1 MQVVILAGGLGTRL
15 WPKSRLKRPKQLQAL
30 VSQESM
36 IQNTIRRVSPLVS
49 KNEIYIATNQSQL
62 EALKKEVPEM
72 KNFIVEPVL
81 RNTGP
86 AIGLAAISLPKQN
99 EPAVFLP
106 SDHYIAEEEAFRQTI
121 KLAAKVAK
129 EDYLVLIGI
138 RPTDPDSGL
147 GYIKIKKEL
156 FKGKNQPV
164 YQVERFIEKP
174 DQKTAQRF
182 LLSGQYLWNA
192 GMFVARPSF
201 ILKLFQ
207 KHAPQIYQHLQKI
220 QKEPHRLKKEYQKME
235 EISFDY
241 AVVEKTKQLAVV
253 AGDFGWSDIGNWARL
268 LEILSKEVNA
278 NVVIGCEHYGVETD
292 GCLIH
297 GTERLVATVGVKDI
311 IVVDTPDVV
320 LVCHKDRAHEVKKIV
335 DQLKKEKRDQ
345 YL

>member
-15 WPKSRLKRPKQLQAL
+15 WPKSRLKKPKQLQAL

-36 IQNTIRRVSPLVS
+36 IQNTIRRVLPLAS
-49 KNEIYIATNQSQL
+49 KKKIYIATNQSQL
-62 EALKKEVPEM
+62 EALKKEVPQIT
-72 KNFIVEPVL
+72 NFIVEPTL

-86 AIGLAAISLPKQN
+86 AIGLAAVSLPEQN
-99 EPAVFLP
+99 EPAAFLP
-106 SDHYIAEEEAFRQTI
+106 SDHYIADEEGFRETM
-121 KLAAKVAK
+121 KLAAQVA
-129 EDYLVLIGI
+129 ERDYLVLIGL

-156 FKGKNQPV
+156 FEKGNQPV

-182 LLSGQYLWNA
+182 LLSDQYLWNA
-192 GMFVARPSF
+192 GMFVARPSL
-201 ILKLFQ
+201 ILQLFQ
-207 KHAPQIYQHLQKI
+207 KHAPQIYQRLRKI
-220 QKEPHRLKKEYQKME
+220 QKEPNRLKEEYQKME

-253 AGDFGWSDIGNWARL
+253 AGDFSWSDIGNWARL
-268 LEILSKEVNA
+268 LEILSKKVNA

-297 GTERLVATVGVKDI
+297 GTERLVATVGLKDI

-320 LVCHKDRAHEVKKIV
+320 LVCHKDKAHDVKKIV
-335 DQLKKEKRDQ
+335 DQLKKENKEQ